1 MKDTPLPDSKHVD
14 STLVLVDGHV
24 HIYACYEIDQVFD
37 GAWRH
42 FQEVADSYGTAD
54 FQGVLILTE
63 SAGDQVFDDLIRCTR
78 RTVGRWYVLETRERR
93 SLSLQREDGARL
105 LLLAGRQLVSQEK
118 LELSAYFLTETLADG
133 APLTELL
140 EQVHRL
146 GGLAVLPWGVGKWF
160 GQRGRVV
167 AAQLRC
173 HAVPLL
179 LSDNGGRPWFWP
191 MPRLLHL
198 ARQQNI
204 PVLAGSDPLPKVS
217 EQQHAGRVGFVLRG
231 ALRPQYPAEDLKQR
245 LLALQASPPRY
256 GKREGAWGFVR
267 NQVYMQLRRV
277 LPLEG
282 RSRR

>member
-1 MKDTPLPDSKHVD
+1 MKDMPLPDSKHAD

-42 FQEVADSYGTAD
+42 FKGVADSYRTTD

-63 SAGDQVFDDLIRCTR
+63 SAGDQVFDDLVQYTR

-93 SLSLQREDGARL
+93 SLSLQRDDGARL

-118 LELSAYFLTETLADG
+118 LELSAYFITETLADG
-133 APLTELL
+133 APLTALL

-146 GGLAVLPWGVGKWF
+146 GGLSVLPWGVGKWF
-160 GQRGRVV
+160 GQRGREV
-167 AAQLRC
+167 AARLRR
-173 HAVPLL
+173 HAAPVL

-191 MPRLLHL
+191 MPQLFHL

-217 EQQHAGRVGFVLRG
+217 EQHQAGRVGFMLRG
-231 ALRPQYPAEDLKQR
+231 ALRHQYPAEDLKQR
-245 LLALQASPPRY
+245 LLALQAAPPRY
-256 GKREGAWGFVR
+256 GKQEGAWGFVR
-267 NQVYMQLRRV
+267 NQVYMQVRRA
-277 LPLEG
+277 LSLEG
-282 RSRR
+282 RN